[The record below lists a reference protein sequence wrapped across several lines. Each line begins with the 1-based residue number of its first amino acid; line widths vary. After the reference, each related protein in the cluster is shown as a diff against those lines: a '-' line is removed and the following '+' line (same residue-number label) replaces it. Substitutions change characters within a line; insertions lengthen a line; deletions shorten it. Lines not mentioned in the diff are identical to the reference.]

1 MEEFFLYKKKKKKL
15 LLVCKQR
22 LIYKLMDGMEP
33 LLSEEVKG
41 YVNFGNIIRA
51 AVPLGEVNL
60 THL

>member
-1 MEEFFLYKKKKKKL
+1 M
-15 LLVCKQR
+15 CKQR
-22 LIYKLMDGMEP
+22 LIYKLTDGMEP

-51 AVPLGEVNL
+51 AVPLREVNL

>member
-1 MEEFFLYKKKKKKL
+1 MTQGFFLYKKKL
-15 LLVCKQR
+15 AEAYLQTHGW
-22 LIYKLMDGMEP
+22 YMEP

-51 AVPLGEVNL
+51 AAPLGEVNL